1 MNGQNA
7 SDPTRSG
14 WERRSAAGEGR
25 VDDEAAVGDRVGSN
39 GLLQQAVEEQAA
51 TPRAASVEAEGELVE
66 VGIEVLWLDA
76 ALVGTQQSALE
87 QAREPLS
94 SARVTEKS
102 NRRAS
107 DGRTRFDDVDRSS

>member
-1 MNGQNA
+1 
-7 SDPTRSG
+7 
-14 WERRSAAGEGR
+14 
-25 VDDEAAVGDRVGSN
+25 
-39 GLLQQAVEEQAA
+39 
-51 TPRAASVEAEGELVE
+51 
-66 VGIEVLWLDA
+66 VLWLDA